1 MSENNN
7 LQFYSSQYLSEI
19 SSKLISMNK
28 IDILKNLLNLNQDE
42 IKTNSIEY
50 ISSGNLEYILI
61 AKSDKLLAIFF
72 TELKTLFI
80 FRNNNED
87 VNTIWYD
94 YEKIENINCSS
105 LFVNNDDEVSG
116 EFYIS
121 TSTIS

>member
-19 SSKLISMNK
+19 SSKLVSMNK

-50 ISSGNLEYILI
+50 ISSGNLENILI

-72 TELKTLFI
+72 TELKTLVI

>member
-19 SSKLISMNK
+19 SSKLVSMNK

>member
-19 SSKLISMNK
+19 SSKLVSMNK

-50 ISSGNLEYILI
+50 ISSGNLENILI

-72 TELKTLFI
+72 TQLKTLVI

>member
-7 LQFYSSQYLSEI
+7 LQFYSSHYLSEI
-19 SSKLISMNK
+19 SSKLVSMNK

-50 ISSGNLEYILI
+50 ISSGNLENILI

-72 TELKTLFI
+72 TELKTLVI

>member
-1 MSENNN
+1 MPENNN

-19 SSKLISMNK
+19 SSKLVSMNK

-50 ISSGNLEYILI
+50 ISSGNLENILI

-72 TELKTLFI
+72 TELKTLVI

>member
-19 SSKLISMNK
+19 SSKLVSMNK

-72 TELKTLFI
+72 TELKTLVI

>member
-19 SSKLISMNK
+19 SSKLVSMNK

-50 ISSGNLEYILI
+50 ISSGNLENILI

-72 TELKTLFI
+72 TELKTLVI

-87 VNTIWYD
+87 VNTI
-94 YEKIENINCSS
+94 K
-105 LFVNNDDEVSG
+105 V
-116 EFYIS
+116 
-121 TSTIS
+121 

>member
-19 SSKLISMNK
+19 SSKLVSMNK

-50 ISSGNLEYILI
+50 ISSGNLENILI

>member
-19 SSKLISMNK
+19 SSKLVSMNK

-50 ISSGNLEYILI
+50 NSSCNSENMLI

-72 TELKTLFI
+72 VKLKTLVI
-80 FRNNNED
+80 FRSNGENDDN
-87 VNTIWYD
+87 VWYD

-105 LFVNNDDEVSG
+105 LFVNNDEVSG